1 MAFTRHT
8 LNAFPRD
15 SWHNISTIYNRDKM
29 TREERNAI
37 HASPSF
43 SSPICTISAFTL
55 PSLSSALGYFNTN
68 MPRNTLLWQCI
79 LQHSLWPDSPAATGS
94 FARDS
99 ATCCLGLSPCP
110 LLTSPHPSSLKVYPS
125 WCRFQTS
132 PEQNRTCVAARLA

>member
-1 MAFTRHT
+1 MAFTGHT

-43 SSPICTISAFTL
+43 SPPICTISAFTL

-68 MPRNTLLWQCI
+68 MPHNTLLWQCI

-110 LLTSPHPSSLKVYPS
+110 LLTSSFFPAGLPQL
-125 WCRFQTS
+125 CCFQTS
-132 PEQNRTCVAARLA
+132 PEQNRTCVETRLA